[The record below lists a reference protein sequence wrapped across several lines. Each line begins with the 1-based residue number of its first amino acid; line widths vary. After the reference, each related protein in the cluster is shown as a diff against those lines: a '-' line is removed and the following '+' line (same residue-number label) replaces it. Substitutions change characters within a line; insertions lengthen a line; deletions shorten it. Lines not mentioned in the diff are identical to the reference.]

1 MENQIKIAE
10 IKPTSKPEW
19 TTVVFV
25 PAVTDGS
32 LDGII
37 ARKEFN
43 VATAFECVATD
54 TAATLEVGQLFD
66 GYTIVKES
74 SENPYYTGQKVF
86 DKTGLYHRSRVVRA

>member
-1 MENQIKIAE
+1 MENKIKIAE

-25 PAVTDGS
+25 TAVTDGS

-54 TAATLEVGQLFD
+54 TAATLEVGQVFD
-66 GYTIVKES
+66 GYTIEKQS
-74 SENPYYTGQKVF
+74 SETPFYEGQKVY
-86 DKTGLYHRSRVVRA
+86 DKTGLYHRSRVVKA

>member
-1 MENQIKIAE
+1 VENQIKIAE

-25 PAVTDGS
+25 TAVTDGS

>member
-1 MENQIKIAE
+1 MENKIKIAE

-19 TTVVFV
+19 STVVFV
-25 PAVTDGS
+25 TAVTDGS

-54 TAATLEVGQLFD
+54 TAATLEVGQVFD
-66 GYTIVKES
+66 GYTIEKQS
-74 SENPYYTGQKVF
+74 SETPYYEGQKVF
-86 DKTGLYHRSRVVRA
+86 DKTGLYHRSRVVKA